1 MAIIELRGIKRHYLV
16 GEITIKAIRGIDLDV
31 ETGEFVA
38 IMGPSGSGK
47 STLMNTLGCLDKPTE
62 GSYVLDGLETSKA
75 TPDEFADIRND
86 KIGFVFQGFNL
97 LSRTSALENVELPL
111 FYDRSGSKLNP
122 KKRAAAALAEVGLGN
137 RLDHMPNQLSGGQ
150 QQRVAIARAM
160 VKDPAFILADE
171 PTGNLDSEMTME
183 VMSLFQELNDRGKTI
198 VMVTHEPEVAAYT
211 KRVIAMRDGA
221 IISDSPVVDRREG
234 GRGPRG
240 LEEKPRPA
248 RGRGGGVM
256 TLAKLASA
264 SMRSIFRN
272 KMRSFL
278 TSLGIIIGVCSVIVM
293 VAVGAGSQDQIHKQ
307 IAAMGT
313 NLLMVMPPRG
323 PRTANRLTLADVQKL
338 RAQSSY
344 LSAITGEVR
353 IGGTNVVGGD
363 SYWSTTVYGIEPDYI
378 VIKDWPMKSGDF
390 FTDKDMT
397 SRAKSAVLGSTVA
410 AKLFPDQDPVGKY
423 IRIGT
428 TPFTVVGLLSSKGAN
443 AMGSDQDDV
452 VMVPLDTALNRLM
465 VDGRINS
472 IEMSAVSE
480 SLMTAAQSEAE
491 SILRES
497 HKLAA
502 GTDDDFDV
510 MNQSQIIQTASQTAQ
525 TLTALL
531 AAIAGVSLIV
541 GGIGIMNIMLVSVT
555 ERTREIGI
563 RMSVGAR
570 RRDILLQFLSESVIL
585 SLLGGIIG
593 ILLALAVAYGLKT
606 FVNTPTL
613 VSPSVIAASVGF
625 AAAVGIFFGFY
636 PARKAS
642 NLYPIDAL
650 RYE

>member
-1 MAIIELRGIKRHYLV
+1 
-16 GEITIKAIRGIDLDV
+16 
-31 ETGEFVA
+31 
-38 IMGPSGSGK
+38 
-47 STLMNTLGCLDKPTE
+47 
-62 GSYVLDGLETSKA
+62 
-75 TPDEFADIRND
+75 
-86 KIGFVFQGFNL
+86 
-97 LSRTSALENVELPL
+97 
-111 FYDRSGSKLNP
+111 
-122 KKRAAAALAEVGLGN
+122 
-137 RLDHMPNQLSGGQ
+137 
-150 QQRVAIARAM
+150 
-160 VKDPAFILADE
+160 
-171 PTGNLDSEMTME
+171 
-183 VMSLFQELNDRGKTI
+183 
-198 VMVTHEPEVAAYT
+198 
-211 KRVIAMRDGA
+211 
-221 IISDSPVVDRREG
+221 
-234 GRGPRG
+234 
-240 LEEKPRPA
+240 
-248 RGRGGGVM
+248 M
-256 TLAKLASA
+256 TLSKLASA

-293 VAVGAGSQDQIHKQ
+293 VAVGSGSQAQIHKQ

-338 RAQSSY
+338 RAESSY
-344 LSAITGEVR
+344 ISAITGEVR
-353 IGGTNVVGGD
+353 IGSTNVVGGN
-363 SYWSTTVYGIEPDYI
+363 SYWTTTVYGVEPDYI
-378 VIKDWPMKSGDF
+378 VIKDWPMQSGEF
-390 FTDKDMT
+390 FGEKDLA
-397 SRAKSAVLGSTVA
+397 SRSKTAVLGTTVA
-410 AKLFPDQDPVGKY
+410 AKLFPDQDPIGKS

-428 TPFTVVGLLSSKGAN
+428 TPFTVVGLLSSKGSN
-443 AMGSDQDDV
+443 AMGADQDDV
-452 VMVPLDTALNRLM
+452 AMVPLDTALNRLM

-480 SLMTAAQSEAE
+480 DLMAAAQAEAT

-502 GTDDDFDV
+502 GADDDFDV

-531 AAIAGVSLIV
+531 AAIAGVSLVV

-570 RRDILLQFLSESVIL
+570 RRDILLQFLSESVFL

-593 ILLALAVAYGLKT
+593 ILLALAVSYGLQR
-606 FVNTPTL
+606 FLNTPT
-613 VSPSVIAASVGF
+613 VVNPSIIAASAGF

-636 PARKAS
+636 PAKKAA